1 MVHVCLFKL
10 WLFFNNFAVVQL
22 KKMYCYDL
30 EELKSFIVD
39 ILYCLTHKLPKWQC
53 HVGYDNEPELGGE
66 TRSRLIRM
74 EFNAIIQIM
83 FKVTGMHVTPI

>member
-1 MVHVCLFKL
+1 MYAFLSFGYFLTILL
-10 WLFFNNFAVVQL
+10 WYNW
-22 KKMYCYDL
+22 KKMYWYDL

-39 ILYCLTHKLPKWQC
+39 ILYCLIHKLPKWQC

-74 EFNAIIQIM
+74 EFNTIIQIM